1 MVFAL
6 DGYSLL
12 RFGGASVLLLGIYY
26 GLYDRKACFLHC
38 RYYLLLMV
46 LVAALVSVLRIPVYD
61 SGREFVVTPVRAG
74 EVVEDAYQGRAAS
87 WQEGNPVAPAENVTP
102 AVTEEEEMPGK
113 EEKVWEAW
121 QTGEV
126 LFLIYGIVA
135 FVFLL
140 RWVFA
145 VVGIFRLKRWGSCEE
160 WEGMLV
166 VRNNRVASPFSFFK
180 MIFVNR
186 KLQGETLR
194 VVLAHEKTHIEHKHY
209 RDTLAIEMYC
219 ILFWFNPFVWLVKRE
234 LKALHEFEVDRYLLN
249 HGIELSKYQH
259 IIFNELMGYGPAI
272 ANGFHNSMIKKRFI
286 MMKTMN
292 NIRYGLLRKMM
303 LLPAVAGLT
312 VLFAFTDKETVKEQI
327 WLPFMEDVRMEEV
340 VAVNN
345 TLPDESDGLVAVQVE
360 IAPVALSDRP
370 LEEMRD
376 TLTEQAVVVDDSVA
390 LQKYAPFKGREGFT
404 FYPLTEEQVV
414 ISLFPYAR
422 EERIKYIE
430 TDANETR
437 VTILV
442 PIHYESN
449 WVQFNKGFCIL
460 DKASGDIYMIRSM
473 TRGVELNKTYVVK
486 GHKNRMAEFTM
497 VFPPLKKSVKV
508 VTLCQKY
515 PGMGASSPSNGRD
528 SYFPNVRIAD
538 YLPPEDLAQY
548 YDKEGRPRTER
559 KVEYVGLRDDQVVMS
574 TLPFESRTRIKSIE
588 TDGDETRL
596 TIAVPIYYDNH
607 WVHFSKGYCME
618 DCRTGDIYQVRAID
632 RGIELNKTVVVR
644 GHKGKMVEFTMI
656 FPKLKKKVKKV
667 NIFLK
672 YPEDTGLAPT
682 NGAGSWDWRAVRLSR
697 YEPSRITGQIY
708 Y

>member
-74 EVVEDAYQGRAAS
+74 EVVEDVYQGRTAS

-102 AVTEEEEMPGK
+102 AVTGEEEMPGK
-113 EEKVWEAW
+113 EEEVWEAW
-121 QTGEV
+121 QTEEV

-209 RDTLAIEMYC
+209 RDTLAIEMFC

-286 MMKTMN
+286 MMKTVN

-303 LLPAVAGLT
+303 LLPAVAG
-312 VLFAFTDKETVKEQI
+312 
-327 WLPFMEDVRMEEV
+327 
-340 VAVNN
+340 
-345 TLPDESDGLVAVQVE
+345 
-360 IAPVALSDRP
+360 
-370 LEEMRD
+370 
-376 TLTEQAVVVDDSVA
+376 
-390 LQKYAPFKGREGFT
+390 
-404 FYPLTEEQVV
+404 
-414 ISLFPYAR
+414 
-422 EERIKYIE
+422 
-430 TDANETR
+430 
-437 VTILV
+437 
-442 PIHYESN
+442 
-449 WVQFNKGFCIL
+449 
-460 DKASGDIYMIRSM
+460 
-473 TRGVELNKTYVVK
+473 
-486 GHKNRMAEFTM
+486 
-497 VFPPLKKSVKV
+497 
-508 VTLCQKY
+508 
-515 PGMGASSPSNGRD
+515 
-528 SYFPNVRIAD
+528 
-538 YLPPEDLAQY
+538 
-548 YDKEGRPRTER
+548 
-559 KVEYVGLRDDQVVMS
+559 
-574 TLPFESRTRIKSIE
+574 
-588 TDGDETRL
+588 
-596 TIAVPIYYDNH
+596 
-607 WVHFSKGYCME
+607 
-618 DCRTGDIYQVRAID
+618 
-632 RGIELNKTVVVR
+632 
-644 GHKGKMVEFTMI
+644 
-656 FPKLKKKVKKV
+656 
-667 NIFLK
+667 
-672 YPEDTGLAPT
+672 
-682 NGAGSWDWRAVRLSR
+682 
-697 YEPSRITGQIY
+697 
-708 Y
+708 

>member
-1 MVFAL
+1 MIFAL

-87 WQEGNPVAPAENVTP
+87 WREGNPVAPAENVTP

-126 LFLIYGIVA
+126 LSLIYGIVA

-209 RDTLAIEMYC
+209 RDTLAIEMFC

-286 MMKTMN
+286 MMKTVN

-345 TLPDESDGLVAVQVE
+345 TLPDASDGLVAVQVE

-414 ISLFPYAR
+414 IS
-422 EERIKYIE
+422 
-430 TDANETR
+430 
-437 VTILV
+437 
-442 PIHYESN
+442 
-449 WVQFNKGFCIL
+449 G
-460 DKASGDIYMIRSM
+460 
-473 TRGVELNKTYVVK
+473 
-486 GHKNRMAEFTM
+486 
-497 VFPPLKKSVKV
+497 
-508 VTLCQKY
+508 
-515 PGMGASSPSNGRD
+515 
-528 SYFPNVRIAD
+528 
-538 YLPPEDLAQY
+538 
-548 YDKEGRPRTER
+548 
-559 KVEYVGLRDDQVVMS
+559 
-574 TLPFESRTRIKSIE
+574 LPFENRVKIKSIE
-588 TDGDETRL
+588 TFGNVTLLRIL
-596 TIAVPIYYDNH
+596 VPVCNDNH
-607 WVHFSKGYCME
+607 YVYFSKGFYME
-618 DCRTGDIYQVRAID
+618 DCRTRDVYQVRAIARD
-632 RGIELNKTVVVR
+632 IEFDKNVVIR
-644 GHKGKMVEFTMI
+644 GHKGEMVEFSLI

-672 YPEDTGLAPT
+672 CPEGTELAQANS
-682 NGAGSWDWRAVRLSR
+682 NGIWIWREVEVSR
-697 YEPSRITGQIY
+697 YEPSRMPLILRRPRIY

>member
-1 MVFAL
+1 MIFAL

-87 WQEGNPVAPAENVTP
+87 WREGNPVAPAENVTP
-102 AVTEEEEMPGK
+102 AVTGEEEMPGK

-126 LFLIYGIVA
+126 LSLIYGIVA

-209 RDTLAIEMYC
+209 RDTLAIEMFC

-286 MMKTMN
+286 MMKTVN

-345 TLPDESDGLVAVQVE
+345 TLPDASDGLVAVQVE

-414 ISLFPYAR
+414 IS
-422 EERIKYIE
+422 
-430 TDANETR
+430 
-437 VTILV
+437 
-442 PIHYESN
+442 
-449 WVQFNKGFCIL
+449 G
-460 DKASGDIYMIRSM
+460 
-473 TRGVELNKTYVVK
+473 
-486 GHKNRMAEFTM
+486 
-497 VFPPLKKSVKV
+497 
-508 VTLCQKY
+508 
-515 PGMGASSPSNGRD
+515 
-528 SYFPNVRIAD
+528 
-538 YLPPEDLAQY
+538 
-548 YDKEGRPRTER
+548 
-559 KVEYVGLRDDQVVMS
+559 
-574 TLPFESRTRIKSIE
+574 LPFENRVKIKSIE
-588 TDGDETRL
+588 TFGNVTLLRIL
-596 TIAVPIYYDNH
+596 VPVCNDNH
-607 WVHFSKGYCME
+607 YVYFSKGFYME
-618 DCRTGDIYQVRAID
+618 DCRTRDVYQVRAIARD
-632 RGIELNKTVVVR
+632 IEFDKNVVIR
-644 GHKGKMVEFTMI
+644 GHKGEMVEFSLI

-672 YPEDTGLAPT
+672 CPEGTELAQANS
-682 NGAGSWDWRAVRLSR
+682 NGIWIWREVEVSR
-697 YEPSRITGQIY
+697 YEPSRMPLILRRPRIY

>member
-1 MVFAL
+1 MIFAL

-87 WQEGNPVAPAENVTP
+87 WREGNPVAPAENVTP

-126 LFLIYGIVA
+126 LSLIYGIVA

-286 MMKTMN
+286 MMKTVN

-345 TLPDESDGLVAVQVE
+345 TLPDASDGLVAVQVE

-414 ISLFPYAR
+414 IS
-422 EERIKYIE
+422 
-430 TDANETR
+430 
-437 VTILV
+437 
-442 PIHYESN
+442 
-449 WVQFNKGFCIL
+449 G
-460 DKASGDIYMIRSM
+460 
-473 TRGVELNKTYVVK
+473 
-486 GHKNRMAEFTM
+486 
-497 VFPPLKKSVKV
+497 
-508 VTLCQKY
+508 
-515 PGMGASSPSNGRD
+515 
-528 SYFPNVRIAD
+528 
-538 YLPPEDLAQY
+538 
-548 YDKEGRPRTER
+548 
-559 KVEYVGLRDDQVVMS
+559 
-574 TLPFESRTRIKSIE
+574 LPFENRVKIKSIE
-588 TDGDETRL
+588 TFGNVTLLRIL
-596 TIAVPIYYDNH
+596 VPVCNDNH
-607 WVHFSKGYCME
+607 YVYFSKGFYME
-618 DCRTGDIYQVRAID
+618 DCRTRDVYQVRAIARD
-632 RGIELNKTVVVR
+632 IEFDKNVVIR
-644 GHKGKMVEFTMI
+644 GHKGEMVEFSLI

-672 YPEDTGLAPT
+672 CPEGTELAQANS
-682 NGAGSWDWRAVRLSR
+682 NGIWIWREVEVSR
-697 YEPSRITGQIY
+697 YEPSRMPLILRRPRIY

>member
-87 WQEGNPVAPAENVTP
+87 WREGNPVAPAENVTP

-126 LFLIYGIVA
+126 LSLIYGIVA

-286 MMKTMN
+286 MMKTVN

-312 VLFAFTDKETVKEQI
+312 VLFAFTDKETVKERI

-345 TLPDESDGLVAVQVE
+345 TLPDASDGLVAVQVE

-414 ISLFPYAR
+414 IS
-422 EERIKYIE
+422 
-430 TDANETR
+430 
-437 VTILV
+437 
-442 PIHYESN
+442 
-449 WVQFNKGFCIL
+449 G
-460 DKASGDIYMIRSM
+460 
-473 TRGVELNKTYVVK
+473 
-486 GHKNRMAEFTM
+486 
-497 VFPPLKKSVKV
+497 
-508 VTLCQKY
+508 
-515 PGMGASSPSNGRD
+515 
-528 SYFPNVRIAD
+528 
-538 YLPPEDLAQY
+538 
-548 YDKEGRPRTER
+548 
-559 KVEYVGLRDDQVVMS
+559 
-574 TLPFESRTRIKSIE
+574 LPFENRVKIKSIE
-588 TDGDETRL
+588 TFGNVTLLRIL
-596 TIAVPIYYDNH
+596 VPVCNDNH
-607 WVHFSKGYCME
+607 YVYFSKGFYME
-618 DCRTGDIYQVRAID
+618 DCRTRDVYQVRAIARD
-632 RGIELNKTVVVR
+632 IEFDKNVVIR
-644 GHKGKMVEFTMI
+644 GHKGEMVEFSLI

-672 YPEDTGLAPT
+672 CPEGTELAQANS
-682 NGAGSWDWRAVRLSR
+682 NGIWIWREVEVSR
-697 YEPSRITGQIY
+697 YEPSRMPLILRRPRIY